1 MESLRDNIYSIGH
14 YLVLKNEINLL
25 KEWTGPVVNT
35 DGSTSV
41 KHRVNEQWPGVQWP
55 CTVTVRN
62 DERKH
67 LKKTKATG
75 SVERAFSWSGGG
87 ICKGPES
94 GKCLKKKNVSFC

>member
-1 MESLRDNIYSIGH
+1 MRLIF
-14 YLVLKNEINLL
+14 L

-41 KHRVNEQWPGVQWP
+41 KQRVNEQWPGVQWP
-55 CTVTVRN
+55 GTVTVRN

-75 SVERAFSWSGGG
+75 SVERAFS
-87 ICKGPES
+87 
-94 GKCLKKKNVSFC
+94 